1 MTLPVQPPGGY
12 SRGFPHKRLPYGGG
26 RDGGGLGG
34 RDGGLAGSSGF
45 LKKHTHAPLVSPTQT
60 PLLNP
65 LLNAA
70 GKPNAAAQAS
80 AVAAATTAVAAAKAA
95 AQSAANATTNPG
107 ILAQVGLVFH
117 ILWTLPR
124 PKPIMIS
131 NASHRI
137 ILAMVSF
144 LFISICIGSP
154 QL

>member
-12 SRGFPHKRLPYGGG
+12 SRGFPHKRLPYGSG
-26 RDGGGLGG
+26 RDGAALGA
-34 RDGGLAGSSGF
+34 RDGGLPGSSTF

-70 GKPNAAAQAS
+70 KPNAAAQAS

-107 ILAQVGLVFH
+107 ILAQVRLIFVYFAAETSDAAYH
-117 ILWTLPR
+117 IIWR
-124 PKPIMIS
+124 
-131 NASHRI
+131 
-137 ILAMVSF
+137 
-144 LFISICIGSP
+144 
-154 QL
+154 Q